1 MDKIIDLHIHTTI
14 SDGIL
19 TPKEVIDT
27 AVKNNVS
34 VLSIADHDTIDAYTD
49 ELFAYA
55 KEKNIELIP
64 AVEISTKYNKRGMH
78 VLGYNYDLNNQEFRE
93 RLDKLKN
100 ARHNYLYDVA
110 TKLEALGYVVNVAEL
125 DKIEAVTKAH
135 IALDVIGNA
144 QNEKLLLDT
153 FEYIPSKGEFIETIM
168 NEGCPAYAKKESI
181 SPKEAADL
189 IRAAGGKVVL
199 AHPVA
204 YKYEDGVTE
213 EDIENVVREMG
224 IDAIEAN
231 YVYVD
236 RYDKKINECA
246 LWNEFAKKH
255 NLLATIGSD
264 FHSEDGLRPVIG
276 LVGEDVSLTEEE
288 INKILDYLK
297 N

>member
-1 MDKIIDLHIHTTI
+1 MDKIIDLHIHTTV

-144 QNEKLLLDT
+144 QNEKILLDT
-153 FEYIPSKGEFIETIM
+153 FGHIPSKGEFIETIM

-204 YKYEDGVTE
+204 YKYEDAVTE

-224 IDAIEAN
+224 IDAIETN

>member
-1 MDKIIDLHIHTTI
+1 MDKIIDLHIHTTV

-144 QNEKLLLDT
+144 QNEKILLDN
-153 FEYIPSKGEFIETIM
+153 FGHIPSKGEFIETIM

>member
-153 FEYIPSKGEFIETIM
+153 FEHIPSKGEFIETIM

-231 YVYVD
+231 
-236 RYDKKINECA
+236 
-246 LWNEFAKKH
+246 
-255 NLLATIGSD
+255 
-264 FHSEDGLRPVIG
+264 
-276 LVGEDVSLTEEE
+276 
-288 INKILDYLK
+288 
-297 N
+297 

>member
-1 MDKIIDLHIHTTI
+1 MDKIIDLHVHTTI

-153 FEYIPSKGEFIETIM
+153 FEHIPSKGEFIETIM

>member
-153 FEYIPSKGEFIETIM
+153 FEHIPSKGEFIETIM

>member
-78 VLGYNYDLNNQEFRE
+78 VLGYNYDLNNQEFRG

-110 TKLEALGYVVNVAEL
+110 TKLESLGYVVNVAEL

-144 QNEKLLLDT
+144 QNEKILLDN
-153 FEYIPSKGEFIETIM
+153 FGHIPSKGEFIETIM

>member
-224 IDAIEAN
+224 IDAVEAN

>member
-1 MDKIIDLHIHTTI
+1 MDKIIDLHIHTTV

-78 VLGYNYDLNNQEFRE
+78 VLGYNYDLNNQEFRG

-110 TKLEALGYVVNVAEL
+110 TKLESLGYVVNVAEL

-144 QNEKLLLDT
+144 QNEKILLDN
-153 FEYIPSKGEFIETIM
+153 FGHIPSKGEFIETIM

-199 AHPVA
+199 AHPVS

>member
-1 MDKIIDLHIHTTI
+1 MDKIIDLHIHTTV

-78 VLGYNYDLNNQEFRE
+78 VLGYNYDLNNQEFRG

-110 TKLEALGYVVNVAEL
+110 TKLESLGYVVNVAEL

-144 QNEKLLLDT
+144 QNEKILLDN
-153 FEYIPSKGEFIETIM
+153 FGHIPSKGEFIETIM

>member
-1 MDKIIDLHIHTTI
+1 MDKIIDLHIHTTV

-78 VLGYNYDLNNQEFRE
+78 VLGYNYDLNNQEFRG

-110 TKLEALGYVVNVAEL
+110 TKLESLGYVVNVAEL

-144 QNEKLLLDT
+144 QNEKILLDN
-153 FEYIPSKGEFIETIM
+153 FGHIPSKGEFIETIM

-276 LVGEDVSLTEEE
+276 LVDEDVSLTEEE